1 MSAAETEEQT
11 VAVVANSEPAQDVVM
26 EKPEKESEKPEVK
39 TEDDSNL
46 PLKDIN
52 EMEKFIDEAEESSNR
67 ISVDIENHSVTL
79 LKNMAQLKQEKDT
92 CDVILR
98 VKKGNFYWA
107 SFWAHKSVLSAYSP
121 VFAESLKKFQT

>member
-52 EMEKFIDEAEESSNR
+52 EMEKVR
-67 ISVDIENHSVTL
+67 HH
-79 LKNMAQLKQEKDT
+79 
-92 CDVILR
+92 R
-98 VKKGNFYWA
+98 
-107 SFWAHKSVLSAYSP
+107 
-121 VFAESLKKFQT
+121 

>member
-52 EMEKFIDEAEESSNR
+52 EMEKVR
-67 ISVDIENHSVTL
+67 HH
-79 LKNMAQLKQEKDT
+79 
-92 CDVILR
+92 
-98 VKKGNFYWA
+98 NFR
-107 SFWAHKSVLSAYSP
+107 
-121 VFAESLKKFQT
+121 

>member
-1 MSAAETEEQT
+1 MSAAETVEEPT
-11 VAVVANSEPAQDVVM
+11 VVAAANPEPVQDVVM
-26 EKPEKESEKPEVK
+26 EKPEKEPEPK

-52 EMEKFIDEAEESSNR
+52 EMEKFIDEAEESSNK